1 MINLPFT
8 FSIKILFRAYI
19 LSPLLLIL
27 LCGCNNDPQQ
37 IKALTD
43 KNAMQEDKATDV
55 VFVYSEQGKAKARLF
70 AHTFIRNES
79 AKPPFTDM
87 KEGLKVE
94 FYDDSL
100 HITSTLTAGYA
111 RYYEKQQNI
120 LIRNNIVIVNKKGE
134 QLNTEELVWNQ
145 NIKKFYTEK
154 FVKITTQSQVLFGD
168 GLEANEDFTWYK
180 IKNLK
185 GTVQVNKTDVPQ

>member
-1 MINLPFT
+1 MINRLT
-8 FSIKILFRAYI
+8 AYSAILGLRATRI
-19 LSPLLLIL
+19 LPLLL
-27 LCGCNNDPQQ
+27 LCLFSCNNDPEQ
-37 IKALTD
+37 IKALTG
-43 KNAMQEDKATDV
+43 KNAIQEDKATDV
-55 VFVYSEQGKAKARLF
+55 VFVYSEQGRVKARLF
-70 AHTFIRNES
+70 SHTFIRNEN

-87 KEGLKVE
+87 KDGLKVE
-94 FYDDSL
+94 FYDDSTK
-100 HITSTLTAGYA
+100 ISSTLTAGYA

-154 FVKITTQSQVLFGD
+154 FVKITTATQVLLGD

-185 GTVQVNKTDVPQ
+185 GTVQVNKSDVPQ

>member
-111 RYYEKQQNI
+111 RYYEKQ
-120 LIRNNIVIVNKKGE
+120 
-134 QLNTEELVWNQ
+134 
-145 NIKKFYTEK
+145 
-154 FVKITTQSQVLFGD
+154 
-168 GLEANEDFTWYK
+168 
-180 IKNLK
+180 
-185 GTVQVNKTDVPQ
+185 

>member
-19 LSPLLLIL
+19 LGPLLLIL